1 MQILTPRYGPWRRI
15 SLVTVGL
22 YRNAEGPPWNMEKC
36 LPLAWSQ
43 RKPIVKVVVVELHYP
58 TMYYQ
63 RFEKETVSRD
73 SCLIFLIKKPHT
85 WSPDQALK
93 PSQIWLQIHRDTVR

>member
-1 MQILTPRYGPWRRI
+1 MEHGELFTIRGEPKKTYCKSGSGRTK
-15 SLVTVGL
+15 LVT
-22 YRNAEGPPWNMEKC
+22 
-36 LPLAWSQ
+36 LP
-43 RKPIVKVVVVELHYP
+43 HYYP
-58 TMYYQ
+58 

-73 SCLIFLIKKPHT
+73 SCLFFSYQKTHT